1 MRSVITIDKIV
12 ISIELLPPS
21 SSDSNRENIS
31 NLAKISYVH
40 EHMHWVNKTNVKI
53 FFYENESGCRDGKLL
68 RGYI

>member
-31 NLAKISYVH
+31 SLVKSSYAHAYVP
-40 EHMHWVNKTNVKI
+40 
-53 FFYENESGCRDGKLL
+53 
-68 RGYI
+68 